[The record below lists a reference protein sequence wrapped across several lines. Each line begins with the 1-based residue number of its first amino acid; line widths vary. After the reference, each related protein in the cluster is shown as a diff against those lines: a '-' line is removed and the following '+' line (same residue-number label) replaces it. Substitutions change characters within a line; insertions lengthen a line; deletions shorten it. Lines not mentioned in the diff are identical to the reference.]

1 MELIQRGRYFA
12 SSACMTLNW

>member
-12 SSACMTLNW
+12 SSTCVTLNW